1 MRDELDELLDR
12 YAPEAGELWLSTL
25 PEQAPVHEFS
35 PKFRRKVEKLLRRQ
49 RRSPAVNAAL
59 RYARRAAAFV
69 LVFLTLSFSCLMAAD
84 AAFRERVIRAVMEV
98 FQDFTEFTY
107 TSDSPAL
114 EEPGNLVFT
123 YLPKGMEEIE
133 AYREDDEIHAYFYF
147 DRDNGDFFTLEQIK
161 VDENTNSQRFFDT
174 EDANVTMVQIR
185 NSEAIGTEKG
195 SNCTLHWTEGNFV
208 YTLSGTIPLDELI
221 MVAKGIQIGG

>member
-1 MRDELDELLDR
+1 MTVAAAALCGFVIDLFLGDP
-12 YAPEAGELWLSTL
+12 AWMPH
-25 PEQAPVHEFS
+25 PVVFMGRCIS
-35 PKFRRKVEKLLRRQ
+35 ALEKLLRRQ

-123 YLPKGMEEIE
+123 YLPEGMEETG
-133 AYREDDEIHAYFYF
+133 REQSATACYVYYESPDGAFVEFSQ
-147 DRDNGDFFTLEQIK
+147 TLVADGVEMQLGL
-161 VDENTNSQRFFDT
+161 DT
-174 EDANVTMVQIR
+174 EDAEVFDLTVH
-185 NSEAIGTEKG
+185 GTEALGIVKG
-195 SNCTLHWTEGNFV
+195 VDRTIHWTEGPFV
-208 YTLSGTIPLDELI
+208 YLLSGTIPMEELER
-221 MVAKGIQIGG
+221 VAEGIQ

>member
-12 YAPEAGELWLSTL
+12 YAPEAGELWLSAL
-25 PEQAPVHEFS
+25 PEQAPEHEFS

-59 RYARRAAAFV
+59 RYGRRAAAFA
-69 LVFLTLSFSCLMAAD
+69 LVFLTLSFSCLMTVN
-84 AAFRERVIRAVMEV
+84 AAFRERVIQAVVQV
-98 FQDFTEFTY
+98 FQDFTEFVY
-107 TSDSPAL
+107 TSDSSTV

-123 YLPKGMEEIE
+123 YLPEGMEEIE
-133 AYREDDEIHAYFYF
+133 AYRENDEIHAYFYF

-195 SNCTLHWTEGNFV
+195 SNCILHWAEGNFV
-208 YTLSGTIPLDELI
+208 YTLSGTILLNELI
-221 MVAKGIQIGG
+221 MVAEGIQIGG